1 VVAAKSRL
9 IISCP
14 ALNFTVMLEDRDYMR
29 QPAYH
34 EPRLSFTVVLLI
46 VNAAIFLVQSG
57 ASQSLRGVEI
67 QNSYF
72 ALSLAGLEHGFVW
85 QLLTFQFM
93 HAGWMH
99 IIFNSLAI
107 YFFGRPVE
115 EALGRRHFLT
125 LYLSAGIIGGL
136 VQMLFALWLPSFDGA
151 VVGASAGASGLVA
164 AFAILHWEERFSLL
178 IYFIPVNMTGKTL
191 LAVSIGLAFLGIL
204 TPNSGVANAAH
215 LGGILTGGF
224 YVRLFIQGQW
234 PRRKSPVRRT
244 APREYAAKHTGKYPA
259 GRSDVEPLDE
269 SSADEF
275 LSSEVDPILDK
286 ISAHGIHSLTARERE
301 ILEKA
306 RKKMVK
312 R

>member
-1 VVAAKSRL
+1 
-9 IISCP
+9 
-14 ALNFTVMLEDRDYMR
+14 MR

-34 EPRLSFTVVLLI
+34 EPRVSFTVALLI
-46 VNAAIFLVQSG
+46 VNAAVFLVQLAASNSSG
-57 ASQSLRGVEI
+57 GEEI
-67 QNSYF
+67 EGRYF
-72 ALSLAGLEHGFVW
+72 ALSLAGLEQGFVW

-136 VQMLFALWLPSFDGA
+136 VQMLFARLLPQYFDIP

-164 AFAILHWEERFSLL
+164 AFAILHWDERFSLL

-204 TPNSGVANAAH
+204 TPNSGIANAAH
-215 LGGILTGGF
+215 LGGILTGAY
-224 YVRLFIQGQW
+224 YVRLFVQGQW
-234 PRRKSPVRRT
+234 PRWKSSRHP
-244 APREYAAKHTGKYPA
+244 APRKLVASRSGNGSFWRSATGKPDEDLPA
-259 GRSDVEPLDE
+259 
-269 SSADEF
+269 ADF

-306 RKKMVK
+306 GKKMMG